1 MTRTAAWL
9 WVFILAPML
18 FAPSAALAGDKVAA
32 GALAKPAGDELSRQ
46 DAIYRTKGVEV
57 PEGYVTDR
65 ALPAYADMFAPAFLP
80 ALARL
85 GPSDRW
91 LDIGAGS
98 GQAILDYY
106 QPLAARVPDLARV
119 LGVLPAWTR
128 ASSVAISLEDRRR
141 PAWNRVA
148 SDLDA
153 GRLRYLA
160 FRPLE
165 EYSSAEIGRFQLM
178 TDLLGG
184 FTYTDDLSAYM
195 ARALSLLE
203 VDGTFFTV
211 LQDVKSEK
219 GANPPFYEASPYT
232 TELMTADGRE
242 LGACA
247 WLKRISCVEV
257 SCELRSDWKPAVEVY
272 RIRKSCDRVE
282 VPALAKTFYSAGT
295 PPDRRFRLKR

>member
-9 WVFILAPML
+9 WVFIAVPLL
-18 FAPSAALAGDKVAA
+18 FAPPAVRAGDK
-32 GALAKPAGDELSRQ
+32 GATGVLAKPAGDELSRQ
-46 DAIYRTKGVEV
+46 DAIYRTKGDDV

-65 ALPAYADMFAPAFLP
+65 ALPAYADMFSTGFVQ

-85 GPSDRW
+85 GPSERW

-106 QPLAARVPDLARV
+106 RPLAARLPELARMI
-119 LGVLPAWTR
+119 GVRPSWAR

-141 PAWNRVA
+141 PAWSSVA
-148 SDLDA
+148 ADLDA
-153 GRLRYLA
+153 GRIRYLA

-165 EYSSAEIGRFQLM
+165 EYSAGEIGRFQLM

-195 ARALSLLE
+195 ERALSLLE
-203 VDGTFFTV
+203 VDGSFFTV

-219 GANPPFYEASPYT
+219 GANPPFYAASPYT

-242 LGACA
+242 LGVCA
-247 WLKRISCVEV
+247 WLKRITCAEV
-257 SCELRSDWKPAVEVY
+257 SCELRTDWKPAVEVY
-272 RIRKSCDRVE
+272 RIRKSCGRVE
-282 VPALAKTFYSAGT
+282 VPALAKTAYSAGT
-295 PPDRRFRLKR
+295 PPDRQFRLRR

>member
-1 MTRTAAWL
+1 MSRVTAAL
-9 WVFILAPML
+9 RAFTLCAFIGVPMS
-18 FAPSAALAGDKVAA
+18 FAPAFA
-32 GALAKPAGDELSRQ
+32 GAGTPPGATGDELSRQ
-46 DAIYRTKGVEV
+46 EAIYRTKGEDV

-65 ALPAYADMFAPAFLP
+65 ALPAYADMFATGFVH

-85 GPSDRW
+85 GASERW

-106 QPLAARVPDLARV
+106 RPLSARLPELARMI
-119 LGVLPAWTR
+119 GVRPAWAR

-141 PAWNRVA
+141 PSWNRVA
-148 SDLDA
+148 SDLDE
-153 GRLRYLA
+153 GRIRYLA

-165 EYSSAEIGRFQLM
+165 EYSVAEIGRFQLM

-184 FTYTDDLSAYM
+184 FTYTDELSVYM
-195 ARALSLLE
+195 EHALALLE

-219 GANPPFYEASPYT
+219 GTNPPSYAAAPYT

-242 LGACA
+242 LGVCA
-247 WLKRISCVEV
+247 WLKRISCVQV

-272 RIRKSCDRVE
+272 RIRKTCEAVA
-282 VPALAKTFYSAGT
+282 VPALARTFYAAGT